1 MNADD
6 LRRVAAKLGV
16 SKDVARLSLDTTA
29 EAHNAPDT
37 APVVLWQTG
46 GPGCSSLLAAFTE
59 NGPCLV
65 PETGPNAGKAVVNPY
80 AWNTNATMIW

>member
-1 MNADD
+1 M
-6 LRRVAAKLGV
+6 
-16 SKDVARLSLDTTA
+16 A
-29 EAHNAPDT
+29 EARTAPDT

-65 PETGPNAGKAVVNPY
+65 PETGPNAGTAVLNPH
-80 AWNTNATMIW
+80 AWNTNATMICACLRFERPGRTLAPGC